1 MYAVITMSAPSA
13 HKGSRTQLLGQTP
26 TEHMVHSLFNE
37 VQLTDKTPPTFF
49 VHAPDER
56 VVPVE
61 NSLLFYSARRA
72 VNVSAELHVI

>member
-1 MYAVITMSAPSA
+1 
-13 HKGSRTQLLGQTP
+13 
-26 TEHMVHSLFNE
+26 MVHSLFNE